1 MKSKTVVLILTN
13 TANNFFIAFWLC
25 LNLSLHCPEL
35 PFSGGYF
42 SLASFTP
49 FNFYG
54 VNAGLQPTACGNPGH
69 ATLPENKM
77 LLLTV
82 WTYLYQRLKLLGGEK
97 KLLLLLPSLL
107 PSHFIPFSFF
117 FLLMLCLYD
126 ESVVASLQSRGLF
139 CTDVTAALHNICLSC
154 SLQSLLLYA
163 LTAVCCTYTDPCS
176 PHFSSQVHND
186 LHSAAIVS
194 ASSVEC

>member
-82 WTYLYQRLKLLGGEK
+82 WTYLYQRLKLLGGK
-97 KLLLLLPSLL
+97 KNVSFCYLPSCRLILFPFLSSSFSCCVCMMRVSL
-107 PSHFIPFSFF
+107 PVYKAVV
-117 FLLMLCLYD
+117 C
-126 ESVVASLQSRGLF
+126 SVQ
-139 CTDVTAALHNICLSC
+139 T
-154 SLQSLLLYA
+154 
-163 LTAVCCTYTDPCS
+163 
-176 PHFSSQVHND
+176 
-186 LHSAAIVS
+186 
-194 ASSVEC
+194 

>member
-82 WTYLYQRLKLLGGEK
+82 WTYLYQRLKLLGEK
-97 KLLLLLPSLL
+97 KTSPSVTFPLAVSFYSLFFLL
-107 PSHFIPFSFF
+107 PSHAV
-117 FLLMLCLYD
+117 
-126 ESVVASLQSRGLF
+126 SV
-139 CTDVTAALHNICLSC
+139 
-154 SLQSLLLYA
+154 
-163 LTAVCCTYTDPCS
+163 
-176 PHFSSQVHND
+176 
-186 LHSAAIVS
+186 
-194 ASSVEC
+194 